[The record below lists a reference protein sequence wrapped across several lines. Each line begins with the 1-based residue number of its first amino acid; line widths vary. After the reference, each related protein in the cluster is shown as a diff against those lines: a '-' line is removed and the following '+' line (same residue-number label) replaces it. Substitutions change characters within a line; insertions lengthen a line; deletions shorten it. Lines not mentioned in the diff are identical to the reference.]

1 MSGPEIDVLVA
12 GAGPTGLTMAAEL
25 LRRGLTVRI
34 IDQAEAPTT
43 LSKAIAVHAR
53 TLEIAAD
60 MGIAE
65 SLLERGVKL
74 AGATLWSKD
83 ETIASVDFAGADTQ
97 YPYVLSI
104 SQAET
109 EAVLHDLVAKYG
121 GKVERRKKLLRV
133 REEHDAVVAD
143 LANLAD
149 ESSETVRAK
158 WLIGCDGAHSVVRK
172 SIGATFEGHPYEDVF
187 VLADVKIDWDVPRD
201 RVTAFFADDGIAA
214 CFPMKDDRWRV
225 IIAVPPDTSEPT
237 LELVQNL
244 TALRAGRPAPMSDPA
259 WIAAFKIHCRQV
271 DRYRKGNVLLAGD
284 AAHIHSPV
292 GGQGMNT
299 GIQDA
304 HNLAWKLAL
313 VHRKKGRE
321 VLLDSYAV
329 ERHAVGAALLRST
342 DIATKI
348 GTLKNPTLVGVRNHV
363 AKFLT
368 GFDPI
373 RRKIIDALSELSVSY
388 DSSPLNSE
396 HTSPLLAARL
406 GETADGETPT
416 VGTRLAFQSGPVP
429 GSRAPDGYIRRS
441 GASTDRIRLS
451 SLWGACK
458 FTLLLFDGQSSSAD
472 GYDELEQIATAT
484 RKKWGDRVAIFVVT
498 PRADRPRE
506 LAEDIEVLHDDG
518 LELEQRYGART
529 ECLYLI
535 RPDLYVGFRSQ
546 PADGRELAAY
556 LDTLLLA

>member
-1 MSGPEIDVLVA
+1 MTAPDVDVLVA
-12 GAGPTGLTMAAEL
+12 GAGPTGLTVASEL
-25 LRRGLTVRI
+25 LRRGLSVKL

-60 MGIAE
+60 LGIADA
-65 SLLERGVKL
+65 LLERGVKL
-74 AGATLWSKD
+74 AGASLWSKQD
-83 ETIASVDFAGADTQ
+83 PIATVDFAGADTH
-97 YPYVLSI
+97 YPFVLSI

-109 EAVLHDLVAKYG
+109 ESVLIDLVAKHG
-121 GKVERRKKLLRV
+121 GKVERKRKLVRV
-133 REEHDAVVAD
+133 REEHDGVVAD

-149 ESSETVRAK
+149 ESTETVRAK
-158 WLIGCDGAHSVVRK
+158 WLIGCDGAHSIVRK

-187 VLADVKIDWDVPRD
+187 VLADVKVSWDVPRD
-201 RVTAFFADDGIAA
+201 RVTTFFADDGIAA

-225 IIAVPPDTSEPT
+225 IIAVPADTTDPT

-244 TALRAGRPAPMSDPA
+244 TALRAGRPAPMSDA
-259 WIAAFKIHCRQV
+259 TWIAGFKIHCRQV
-271 DRYRKGNVLLAGD
+271 DRYRKGSIFLAGD
-284 AAHIHSPV
+284 AAHIHSPA

-313 VHRKKGRE
+313 VHQKKGQE
-321 VLLDSYAV
+321 VLLDSYAI
-329 ERHAVGAALLRST
+329 ERHAVGAALLRTT
-342 DIATKI
+342 DFATKI

-368 GFDPI
+368 GFDPV
-373 RRKIIDALSELSVSY
+373 RRKLIDAISELSVSY

-396 HTSPLLAARL
+396 HTSPLLAARI

-429 GSRAPDGYIRRS
+429 GSRAPDGHVRKS
-441 GASTDRIRLS
+441 GSDERIRLS
-451 SLWGACK
+451 SLWGGCK

-472 GYDELEQIATAT
+472 GYDDLQQIATAT
-484 RKKWGDRVAIFVVT
+484 RKKWGDRVAIYVVT
-498 PRADRPRE
+498 PRSDRPSA
-506 LAEDIEVLHDDG
+506 LSEDIIVLHDDG
-518 LELEQRYGART
+518 LELEERYGART

-556 LDTLLLA
+556 LDTLLRL

>member
-1 MSGPEIDVLVA
+1 MTEVDVLVV
-12 GAGPTGLTMAAEL
+12 GAGPTGLTLASEL
-25 LRRGLTVRI
+25 LRRGLSVRL

-43 LSKAIAVHAR
+43 LSKAIAIHAR

-60 MGIAE
+60 LGVADA
-65 SLLERGVKL
+65 LLERGVKL
-74 AGATLWSKD
+74 AGATLWSK
-83 ETIASVDFAGADTQ
+83 EEKIATVDFAGADTQ
-97 YPYVLSI
+97 YPFVLSI

-109 EAVLHDLVAKYG
+109 EAVLHDLVAKRG
-121 GKVERRKKLLRV
+121 GTVERKKKLVRV

-143 LANLAD
+143 VANLAD

-158 WLIGCDGAHSVVRK
+158 WLVGCDGAHSLVRK
-172 SIGATFEGHPYEDVF
+172 SIGASFEGHPYEDVF

-201 RVTAFFADDGIAA
+201 RITTFFADDGIAA
-214 CFPMKDDRWRV
+214 CFPMKGDRWRV
-225 IIAVPPDTSEPT
+225 IIAVPPDTQEPK

-244 TALRAGRPAPMSDPA
+244 TAMRAGRPAPMSDAA

-271 DRYRKGNVLLAGD
+271 DRYRKGSVFLAGD
-284 AAHIHSPV
+284 AAHIHSPA

-313 VHRKKGRE
+313 VHQKKGHD
-321 VLLDSYAV
+321 VLLDSYAI

-342 DIATKI
+342 DFATKI
-348 GTLKNPTLVGVRNHV
+348 GTLKHPALVGVRNHV

-368 GFDPI
+368 GFDPV
-373 RRKIIDALSELSVSY
+373 RRKLIDAISELSVAY

-429 GSRAPDGYIRRS
+429 GSRAPDGNVRR
-441 GASTDRIRLS
+441 GEEKVRLS
-451 SLWGACK
+451 SLWGGCK
-458 FTLLLFDGQSSSAD
+458 LTLLLFDGQSSSAD
-472 GYDELEQIATAT
+472 GYDELQQIATDT
-484 RKKWGDRVAIFVVT
+484 RKKWGDRIAIYVVT
-498 PRADRPRE
+498 PRADRPDQ
-506 LAEDIEVLHDDG
+506 LSEDIVVLHDDG

-529 ECLYLI
+529 ECLYLL

-556 LDTLLLA
+556 LDTILRP